1 MRERSKPA
9 PASAGGT
16 VDCHLHVI
24 DATRF
29 PFEPGVGYTPRPGE
43 SGTREELGSVLAAA
57 GVTRAVLVQ
66 PSCYAFDNA
75 AMLDAIASAAGRYKG
90 IAVIKGNETD
100 HALQRLAQCG
110 VVGVRFNL
118 GSFDGGALSG
128 PDAPAL
134 LSRVKAMDWFAQ
146 IHARDAQW
154 AEIAPL
160 LLTSGVRVVVDHF
173 GIGDPGA
180 GVDAPGFQSVLEL
193 GRNGRAI
200 LKLSAPFRMVSDP
213 DRYDRLDAHVE
224 RLFRAFG
231 DDRRI
236 WGSDWPFLGIDR
248 KVAYETALGFLHR
261 WVPDAADRDRVLWR
275 NPSRLF
281 GFAE

>member
-1 MRERSKPA
+1 MSERSKPV
-9 PASAGGT
+9 PASAGGI
-16 VDCHLHVI
+16 VDCHLHIV
-24 DATRF
+24 DAARF
-29 PFEPGVGYTPRPGE
+29 PFTPGVGYTPQPGE
-43 SGTREELGSVLAAA
+43 SGTREELASALSAA

-75 AMLDAIASAAGRYKG
+75 AMLDAMASSAGRYKG
-90 IAVIKGNETD
+90 IAVVNGDESD
-100 HALQRLAQCG
+100 RALEKLAERG

-118 GSFDGGALSG
+118 GSFDGAALSR

-134 LSRVKAMDWFAQ
+134 LSRIKARDWFAQ
-146 IHARDAQW
+146 VHARDDQW
-154 AEIAPL
+154 RGVAPL
-160 LLTSGVRVVVDHF
+160 LLTSGVKIVVDHF
-173 GIGDPGA
+173 GIGDPDA
-180 GVDAPGFQSVLEL
+180 GLDAPGFRSVLDL
-193 GRNGRAI
+193 GRGGHAV

-231 DDRRI
+231 EDMRI
-236 WGSDWPFLGIDR
+236 WGSDWPFLAIDR
-248 KVAYETALGFLHR
+248 KLAYETTLGFLRR
-261 WVPDAADRDRVLWR
+261 WLPDAADRDRVLWR